1 MWKGSICVDLEK
13 YPQLSCVSNCN
24 GNKQETTFLSASP
37 YLPALTF
44 LFRPLLQWFPGL
56 GGGGWYM
63 SLSLNTLT
71 SSESV
76 LTAPPQI
83 SFCAHDWEWLCYVNI
98 INTNI
103 SEQVASKFI
112 SHSYSSWQILLWWV
126 GVTHRVCSLLET
138 VIISIS
144 P

>member
-56 GGGGWYM
+56 GGG
-63 SLSLNTLT
+63 
-71 SSESV
+71 V
-76 LTAPPQI
+76 I
-83 SFCAHDWEWLCYVNI
+83 YV
-98 INTNI
+98 T
-103 SEQVASKFI
+103 
-112 SHSYSSWQILLWWV
+112 
-126 GVTHRVCSLLET
+126 
-138 VIISIS
+138 
-144 P
+144 